1 MADKIKTEFEKYYI
15 RGYVKNVIFDMSE
28 VEFMD
33 SSGIGMIMG
42 RYRKMKY
49 VNGQVMVAAVPE
61 NIDRLLKMSGVYSFV
76 SKYDSVIEAVN
87 RVNKKEGA

>member
-1 MADKIKTEFEKYYI
+1 MTGVQTCALPI
-15 RGYVKNVIFDMSE
+15 
-28 VEFMD
+28 
-33 SSGIGMIMG
+33 
-42 RYRKMKY
+42 YRKMKY